1 MTISH
6 SHDRQEFVATDKT
19 LVREV
24 FHPRHTGIE
33 TPYSI
38 ALASLEPHTASTPHS
53 LNTSDEVYIIVQGV
67 GRVHVADEAE
77 EVSIGDIVHIPKGD
91 SQWIENISDETLI
104 FYCIVS
110 PPWKREDEVPTSD
123 CDT

>member
-1 MTISH
+1 MNIFH

-19 LVREV
+19 LIREV
-24 FHPRHTGIE
+24 FHSRNTGIE

-38 ALASLEPHTASTPHS
+38 ALASLETHAASEPHS
-53 LNTSDEVYIIVQGV
+53 LRTSDEVYIIVQGM
-67 GRVHVADEAE
+67 GRVHVADETE

-110 PPWKREDEVPTSD
+110 PPWKREDERPSP
-123 CDT
+123 